1 LERGN
6 SSICECYTGRSQVF
20 NWRKSKLAPKS
31 RATEETNSLCPLQ
44 SGVFTQVR
52 RETGRKERV
61 RVPDDE
67 GRANHI
73 GPESCASDR
82 EVWGEALTG
91 EAMGQVLSH
100 VTKQVRDADA
110 FCVAEG
116 NTVGC
121 AIASASPVP
130 RGRRPWH
137 VADTSCTGTGRS
149 HDWPAEKGRSAS
161 GRRESLSR

>member
-1 LERGN
+1 
-6 SSICECYTGRSQVF
+6 
-20 NWRKSKLAPKS
+20 
-31 RATEETNSLCPLQ
+31 
-44 SGVFTQVR
+44 
-52 RETGRKERV
+52 V

-110 FCVAEG
+110 FCVVEG
-116 NTVGC
+116 SNRATRWG
-121 AIASASPVP
+121 ALSPVP
-130 RGRRPWH
+130 HRSRVVADPGTSLTLPAREPGDLMTCHDRVGRGPHWEGRR
-137 VADTSCTGTGRS
+137 A
-149 HDWPAEKGRSAS
+149 KAS
-161 GRRESLSR
+161 DARA

>member
-1 LERGN
+1 VPTRRAARLPL
-6 SSICECYTGRSQVF
+6 
-20 NWRKSKLAPKS
+20 RKS
-31 RATEETNSLCPLQ
+31 
-44 SGVFTQVR
+44 VFTRVR
-52 RETGRKERV
+52 RETGRKEWV

-73 GPESCASDR
+73 GPESCASDC

-116 NTVGC
+116 NTAGC